1 MQLLDAVL
9 HLNSKRIAHRDVK
22 PENIIVSGSQ
32 LTLIDYGLG
41 NLYNSGD
48 KLSTSCGS
56 HCYAA
61 PEMMNSR
68 SYDPEKTEVWALGV
82 TLYAMLSGRL
92 PF

>member
-1 MQLLDAVL
+1 MEG
-9 HLNSKRIAHRDVK
+9 SK
-22 PENIIVSGSQ
+22 

-41 NLYNSGD
+41 NTYTEGQ

-61 PEMMNSR
+61 PEMMNGI

-82 TLYAMLSGRL
+82 TLYAMLSGKL
-92 PF
+92 PFEDDNPGKLMKAMLNNRY